1 MAVYPQSCIAT
12 PSVGNSIDTAAL
24 QQKERRKTLLFS
36 SIRSFTIVELITVRV
51 KTILHFKRI
60 IGSAEVALSL
70 PEASTLEDLLVM
82 MVKRWGKKLSSR
94 LFESNSS
101 RPLPHIRLMVNGRDI
116 AFLNRLETELHDG
129 DEVVILPPVAG
140 G

>member
-1 MAVYPQSCIAT
+1 LEGVPRW
-12 PSVGNSIDTAAL
+12 AAL
-24 QQKERRKTLLFS
+24 QQKERRKNTSIFSTKLFA
-36 SIRSFTIVELITVRV
+36 ILELITVRV
-51 KTILHFKRI
+51 KTILHFKKI
-60 IGSAEVALSL
+60 IGSGEVTLSL
-70 PEASTLEDLLVM
+70 PEGSTLENLLVM

-94 LFESNSS
+94 LFESNGS

-116 AFLNRLETELHDG
+116 AFLNRLETELQEG